1 MKFEKTGVAG
11 AYRIV
16 PEKRED
22 SRGFFARVWCARE
35 FEEQGLTPR
44 LVQTNISFNRRKG
57 TLRGLH
63 YQVAPHEEA
72 KLVRC
77 TQGAIFDVVVDL
89 RPQSSTYLKWFGAEL
104 SAGGHDMLLIPE
116 GCAHGFQTLTDGAE
130 ITYQVSAY
138 YAPEAERGAR
148 YDDPAFGIEW
158 PLPVSEISPK
168 DAGWEPFMNAKEVIE

>member
-1 MKFEKTGVAG
+1 MIFNETTVKG
-11 AYRIV
+11 AYRIL
-16 PEKRED
+16 PEKKED

-35 FEEQGLTPR
+35 FEEHGLTPK
-44 LVQTNISFNRRKG
+44 LVQTNVSYNRSKG

-63 YQVAPHEEA
+63 YQIAPHEES

-77 TQGAIFDVVVDL
+77 TEGAIFDVVVDL
-89 RPQSSTYLKWFGAEL
+89 RPDSPSYLKWFGTEL
-104 SAGGHDMLLIPE
+104 SAEAHDMLLIPE

-130 ITYQVSAY
+130 VTYQVSAY

-148 YDDPAFGIEW
+148 YDDPEFAIRW

-168 DAGWEPFMNAKEVIE
+168 DAGWHPYMKEEVTE